1 MAMQSSNLL
10 PALRELPGDE
20 SGQQRSF
27 RELITDVVNMDRAM
41 YAAEFASNV
50 SAGMWFIFDERSVA
64 GRDILGT
71 GINVD
76 DSLREKLTTAHNL
89 AFPSETRSVWEHWQ
103 DVKDLPEVNN
113 VLMSPLKGKFAE
125 LHTADQLREAGWTN
139 VQIAPNPTQP
149 VWDITGTPPGGT
161 EPVLWQSKTGGEGY
175 ASSVQDAM
183 AENPD
188 VNFAVSS
195 EIYDRITESIPEAV
209 NRLMDIGPDL
219 KRVADMKDGL
229 NTLSANMGLD
239 IPDSIGEILPYA
251 GAVLAGARLIHS
263 IITTERDF
271 KAADR
276 TTRNRIQVVQSLTV
290 MSRFGVSSVLAAAG
304 GIGGTAIGTA
314 VPGVGN
320 LVGGIGGTLVGAGMG
335 MYLNRHL
342 QPRMLDLALGI
353 TSLTHDDLFY
363 YKNKP
368 HIDDLALNYRRTAG
382 ELAALA

>member
-1 MAMQSSNLL
+1 MQ
-10 PALRELPGDE
+10 
-20 SGQQRSF
+20 
-27 RELITDVVNMDRAM
+27 
-41 YAAEFASNV
+41 
-50 SAGMWFIFDERSVA
+50 
-64 GRDILGT
+64 
-71 GINVD
+71 
-76 DSLREKLTTAHNL
+76 
-89 AFPSETRSVWEHWQ
+89 
-103 DVKDLPEVNN
+103 
-113 VLMSPLKGKFAE
+113 
-125 LHTADQLREAGWTN
+125 
-139 VQIAPNPTQP
+139 
-149 VWDITGTPPGGT
+149 
-161 EPVLWQSKTGGEGY
+161 
-175 ASSVQDAM
+175 
-183 AENPD
+183 
-188 VNFAVSS
+188 
-195 EIYDRITESIPEAV
+195 
-209 NRLMDIGPDL
+209 
-219 KRVADMKDGL
+219 DGL
-229 NTLSANMGLD
+229 ATLSANMGLD

-251 GAVLAGARLIHS
+251 GVVLAGARLIHS

-276 TTRNRIQVVQSLTV
+276 TTRNKIQVVQSLTV